1 MARPAAAQP
10 TNKAGPNSYLQGV
23 GRMPSGVAA
32 TQALGVTRGSLAWA
46 LAGVGQALGAEMGP
60 HRP

>member
-32 TQALGVTRGSLAWA
+32 TQTLGVTRGSLAWA
-46 LAGVGQALGAEMGP
+46 LAGVGQVLGAEMGP